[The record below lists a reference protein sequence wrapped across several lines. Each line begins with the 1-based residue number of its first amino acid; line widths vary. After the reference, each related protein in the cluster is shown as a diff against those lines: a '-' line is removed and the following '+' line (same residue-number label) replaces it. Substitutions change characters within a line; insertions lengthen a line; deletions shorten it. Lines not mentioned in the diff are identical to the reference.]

1 MTTPWPSH
9 TVQSLPDQVA
19 HTILQRIATGELRP
33 GHRLP
38 SQREL
43 ARAMG
48 VGLAVVRE
56 AVQRLTAL
64 NVLEATH
71 GSGTV
76 VQPFRW
82 IPLIFDPSLF
92 ELAVRRIGVADLW
105 EARRLLEGQI
115 IRLAAERATEANL
128 EAIRAVLERAEP
140 LPVGYDDSKRLN
152 REFHLAIARAAQNQ
166 VLEDLVA
173 PLLDVHV
180 EGAGERFTPEI
191 SKRTWGAHWAMFD
204 AVAAGDVAAADR
216 AIQAHFQIGPLALI
230 AIEARSRSA
239 PGGGRKAATRKK
251 T

>member
-1 MTTPWPSH
+1 
-9 TVQSLPDQVA
+9 
-19 HTILQRIATGELRP
+19 
-33 GHRLP
+33 
-38 SQREL
+38 
-43 ARAMG
+43 MG

-92 ELAVRRIGVADLW
+92 DLAVRRIGVEDLW

-115 IRLAAERATEANL
+115 IRLAAERATKVNL
-128 EAIRAVLERAEP
+128 EAIRAVLELADP
-140 LPVGYDDSKRLN
+140 LPLGYDDSKRLN
-152 REFHLAIARAAQNQ
+152 HEFHLAIARAAQNQ
-166 VLEDLVA
+166 VLEDLVT

-180 EGAGERFTPEI
+180 EGAGNRFTPEI
-191 SKRTWGAHWAMFD
+191 SKRTWSAHWAMYD
-204 AVAAGDVAAADR
+204 AVVAGDVAAADR
-216 AIQAHFQIGPLALI
+216 AIQAHFEIGPLALI

-239 PGGGRKAATRKK
+239 LGGGRKAASAKK